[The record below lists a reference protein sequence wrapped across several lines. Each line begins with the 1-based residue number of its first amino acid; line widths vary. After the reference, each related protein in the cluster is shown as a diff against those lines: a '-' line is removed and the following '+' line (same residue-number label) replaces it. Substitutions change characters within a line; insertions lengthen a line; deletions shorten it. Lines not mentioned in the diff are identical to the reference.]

1 MEKKKKT
8 ILYDDPCIEQVMQST
23 CPVIELVA
31 LGGPMKSWY

>member
-1 MEKKKKT
+1 MGKKKKPFYMMT
-8 ILYDDPCIEQVMQST
+8 CIEQVMQST